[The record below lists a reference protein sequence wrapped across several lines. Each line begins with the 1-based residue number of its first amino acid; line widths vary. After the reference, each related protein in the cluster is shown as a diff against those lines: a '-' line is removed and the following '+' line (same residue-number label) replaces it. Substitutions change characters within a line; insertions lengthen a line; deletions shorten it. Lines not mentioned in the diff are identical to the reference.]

1 MGDGVFDGPAESGDA
16 VVPDCVG
23 GIVFGVSWP
32 FAAGTG
38 SETASRRPS
47 RSARTCTDTPA
58 LWRLPE

>member
-1 MGDGVFDGPAESGDA
+1 VGDGVFDGPAESGDA
-16 VVPDCVG
+16 VVPGFVDGV
-23 GIVFGVSWP
+23 VFGVSWP

-47 RSARTCTDTPA
+47 SARTCTDTPA